1 MVIEQLKRKSCKQL
15 VNSVWSLA
23 KPCVATLST
32 HVTIE
37 WEWVGWLNP
46 AYLLTFVVTN
56 LWPNWRTNAVFG
68 GIVTRKVTKFLYD
81 WIAMIEK
88 RIKLLEERHKTSEN
102 RLSYANLF
110 WRGLNMSDIRQRGY
124 LAWLSLFVGC
134 FAMGVEAQV
143 FGQLPN
149 RYRRNRL

>member
-1 MVIEQLKRKSCKQL
+1 MKNETCKLL
-15 VNSVWSLA
+15 VNSVLPLA
-23 KPCVATLST
+23 NPCYIRLCKS
-32 HVTIE
+32 VTIE
-37 WEWVGWLNP
+37 WEWVGWLNS

-88 RIKLLEERHKTSEN
+88 KTKLFKERHKTSEN
-102 RLSYANLF
+102 KFSYANLF
-110 WRGLNMSDIRQRGY
+110 WNGLDMSDIRQRGY
-124 LAWLSLFVGC
+124 LVWLTLFVGC